1 MRPNISLLDV
11 ALFVAVYEE
20 RSITAAAEREHAT
33 QSGVSQHIRK
43 LENSLAVPLFLREAG
58 GMRPTPAGESYY
70 KSCVDL
76 LRRFETA
83 ARDARLYK
91 GDLGGEV
98 SVGLMAT
105 MTRSAL
111 APALTCFA
119 EQHPNVRVRVIEAPS
134 RLLVEQVHS
143 GGLDF
148 AIVPALLERPGLRG
162 TFFLRTPEV
171 LVSRPKSGLKHLA
184 PTELAR
190 IEQLK
195 VILPTARNIRRQ
207 AFDRYFADA
216 GIRPTREL
224 DLDVIF
230 TALDMVAK
238 SDWRA
243 LLPAIMMVEE
253 VESGRLTIN
262 TLANPSL
269 WFDFSCVE
277 PLRKPLSPAAA
288 VFLEALRTESARLN
302 NLVIERLRPR
312 TH

>member
-1 MRPNISLLDV
+1 MRLGISLTDI

-20 RSITAAAEREHAT
+20 GSITAAAEREHAT

-43 LENSLAVPLFLREAG
+43 VETSLAVPLFIREAG

-70 KSCVDL
+70 KACVDL
-76 LRRFETA
+76 LRRYESA
-83 ARDARLYK
+83 ARDAQQYK
-91 GDLGGEV
+91 DELEGEV

-111 APALTCFA
+111 APALTTFA
-119 EQHPNVRVRVIEAPS
+119 EKHPNVRVRVIEAPS
-134 RLLVEQVHS
+134 RLLAEQVHS
-143 GGLDF
+143 GALDF

-171 LVSRPKSGLKHLA
+171 LVSRGASDLAHLA
-184 PTELAR
+184 PVELAR
-190 IEQLK
+190 IDQLK

-207 AFDRYFADA
+207 TFDRYFADA
-216 GIRPTREL
+216 GILPAREL

-230 TALDMVAK
+230 TALNMVAK
-238 SDWRA
+238 SEWRV

-253 VESGRLTIN
+253 IESGRLTIN

-277 PLRKPLSPAAA
+277 PLRKTLSPAAN
-288 VFLEALRTESARLN
+288 VFLQSLRTEAERLN
-302 NLVIERLRPR
+302 EVVIEKLRPG
-312 TH
+312 TQ